1 MWQDDVARAG
11 LIEKLV
17 FESSPREG
25 KGVTYVDTWR
35 DESSREKWMQKLWG
49 HLACLRNRKE
59 LHMAG
64 ERSLLGVEVKEV
76 RKELHRPG
84 MDAAFTVRGL
94 KTVKLSCLSSS
105 DAGVRSP
112 FLLC

>member
-25 KGVTYVDTWR
+25 KGVAYVRTWR
-35 DESSREKWMQKLWG
+35 DKSSREKWMQKLWG

-59 LHMAG
+59 LHMAEEG
-64 ERSLLGVEVKEV
+64 SLLGVEVREV
-76 RKELHRPG
+76 RKGLHRPG
-84 MDAAFTVRGL
+84 MDTCIHCQR
-94 KTVKLSCLSSS
+94 TQ
-105 DAGVRSP
+105 D
-112 FLLC
+112 

>member
-17 FESSPREG
+17 FESSPRES
-25 KGVTYVDTWR
+25 KGVAYVCTWR

-64 ERSLLGVEVKEV
+64 EGNLLGVEVREV
-76 RKELHRPG
+76 KKGLHSPG
-84 MDAAFTVRGL
+84 MDTCIRCQRTQDC
-94 KTVKLSCLSSS
+94 KTE
-105 DAGVRSP
+105 RSEQLRHWNP
-112 FLLC
+112 